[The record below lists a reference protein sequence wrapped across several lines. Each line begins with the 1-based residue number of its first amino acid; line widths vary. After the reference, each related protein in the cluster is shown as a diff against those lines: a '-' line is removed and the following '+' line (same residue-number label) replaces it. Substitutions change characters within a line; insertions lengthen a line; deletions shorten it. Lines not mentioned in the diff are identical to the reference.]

1 MIAAYLVLLIP
12 FTGIVYFSVTGHRSD
27 IGRQNTWLNGTS
39 LLATIW
45 LAINVLNQ
53 GTIISSSKAFL
64 IDPFNV
70 YLIVLTAFV
79 GFTTSIFSAPYM
91 AHEQAIGRLSDRR
104 LKLYYSMYQG
114 FMLAMYL
121 VLTTN
126 NMGVMWVAMEGATL
140 ATVLLVSLYRTPESI
155 EAAWKYFIL
164 CGVGIAQALFGTIL
178 LYYAAVQGL
187 GAESG
192 TMVGGVAGPVVTEA
206 NALLWSELYQNAK
219 QLNPDVLEIAF
230 VFLLIGYGT
239 KIGLVPLHNWLPDA
253 HSEGPTP
260 MSAILS
266 GLLLNDALYA
276 VMRNKMLVD
285 GATHSSMA
293 GFLMMGFGLLSFL
306 VAALFLHRQKDIK
319 RLFSYSSIEHMGMMT
334 FAFGIGGPLA
344 TFAALLHMTVH
355 SLTKSAIFVTVGH
368 AAQLA
373 GTQNMEKIR
382 GLIKTQPK
390 IGWGLLIGTIAIA
403 GFPPFGVFTSEFLVL
418 LATMHTYPWLT
429 PLLLLGIG
437 IAFAGLFRHIQPMVY
452 GEKPEGQMPVQAN
465 LWPVM
470 IHLALVL
477 WLGLAI
483 PGFLADWFSQATQLI
498 SGSAPL

>member
-1 MIAAYLVLLIP
+1 MIAVYLVLLIP
-12 FTGIVYFSVTGHRSD
+12 FLGIVFFAFAGHKQETGRLNTRFNAVT
-27 IGRQNTWLNGTS
+27 
-39 LLATIW
+39 LAATVW
-45 LAINVLNQ
+45 LAINVLNN
-53 GTIISSSKAFL
+53 GTILSGSGAFVV
-64 IDPFNV
+64 DSFNV
-70 YLIVLTAFV
+70 YLIVLTAFI
-79 GFTTSIFSAPYM
+79 GFTTALFSAPYM
-91 AHEQAIGRLSDRR
+91 QHEKELGKLTESR

-126 NMGVMWVAMEGATL
+126 NMGIMWVAMEGATL

-178 LYYAAVQGL
+178 LYYAASQIGN
-187 GAESG
+187 GS
-192 TMVGGVAGPVVTEA
+192 
-206 NALLWSELYQNAK
+206 NALLWSVLYEHADK
-219 QLNPDVLEIAF
+219 LNPEILEIAF
-230 VFLLIGYGT
+230 VFMLIGYGT

-276 VMRNKMLVD
+276 VVRNKMLVD
-285 GATHSSMA
+285 GATHTNMA
-293 GFLMMGFGLLSFL
+293 GLLMMGFGLLSFL

-319 RLFSYSSIEHMGMMT
+319 RLFSYSSIEHMGVMT
-334 FAFGIGGPLA
+334 YAFGIGGPLA

-382 GLIKTQPK
+382 GLINTQPE
-390 IGWGLLIGTIAIA
+390 IGWGLLIGTVAIA

-418 LATMHTYPWLT
+418 LATMDDYPWLAL
-429 PLLLLGIG
+429 LLLLGIG
-437 IAFAGLFRHIQPMVY
+437 IAFAGLFRHIQPIVY
-452 GEKPEGQMPVQAN
+452 GEKPEGQVRIHAN

-483 PGFLADWFSQATQLI
+483 PGFLANWFSQATFLI
-498 SGSAPL
+498 SGSMPL

>member
-12 FTGIVYFSVTGHRSD
+12 LVGILYFALAGHRTD
-27 IGRQNTWLNGTS
+27 TGQLNIRFNGAC

-53 GTIISSSKAFL
+53 GTIISSGKAFL

-79 GFTTSIFSAPYM
+79 GFTTSIFSSPYM
-91 AHEQAIGRLSDRR
+91 AHEKEIGKLSDKR
-104 LKLYYSMYQG
+104 LKLYYSMFQG

-126 NMGVMWVAMEGATL
+126 NMGIMWVAMEGATL

-178 LYYAAVQGL
+178 LYYAAVQIGD
-187 GAESG
+187 GE
-192 TMVGGVAGPVVTEA
+192 
-206 NALLWSELYQNAK
+206 NALLWSVLYENADK
-219 QLNPDVLEIAF
+219 LNSEVLEIAF

-260 MSAILS
+260 MSAVLS

-276 VMRNKMLVD
+276 VVRNKMLVD
-285 GATHSSMA
+285 GATHSNMA
-293 GFLMMGFGLLSFL
+293 GYLMMGFGMLSFL
-306 VAALFLHRQKDIK
+306 VAAILLHRQKDIK
-319 RLFSYSSIEHMGMMT
+319 RLFSYSSIEHMGLMT

-373 GTQNMEKIR
+373 GTQRIDQIR

-390 IGWGLLIGTIAIA
+390 IGWGLLIGTISIA

-418 LATMHTYPWLT
+418 LATMHSYPWLA

-452 GEKPEGQMPVQAN
+452 GDRPKGQNPIKAN
-465 LWPVM
+465 LWPVT

-483 PGFLADWFSQATQLI
+483 PSFLAHWFSQATLLI
-498 SGSAPL
+498 SGSTPL

>member
-1 MIAAYLVLLIP
+1 MIAAYLVLLVP
-12 FTGIVYFSVTGHRSD
+12 FIGIVFFAFFGHKPETGRFNVRFNAVT
-27 IGRQNTWLNGTS
+27 
-39 LLATIW
+39 LAATVW
-45 LAINVLNQ
+45 LAVNVLNN
-53 GTIISSSKAFL
+53 GTILSGGRAF
-64 IDPFNV
+64 IVDSFNV

-79 GFTTSIFSAPYM
+79 GLTTAIFSAPYM
-91 AHEQAIGRLSDRR
+91 EHERQLGKLTERR
-104 LKLYYSMYQG
+104 MRLYYSMYQG

-126 NMGVMWVAMEGATL
+126 NMGIMWVAMEGATL

-178 LYYAAVQGL
+178 LYYAASQIGD
-187 GAESG
+187 GS
-192 TMVGGVAGPVVTEA
+192 T
-206 NALLWSELYQNAK
+206 ALLWSVLYHHADK
-219 QLNPDVLEIAF
+219 LNPDILEIAF
-230 VFLLIGYGT
+230 VFMLVGYGT

-276 VMRNKMLVD
+276 VVRNKMLVD
-285 GATHSSMA
+285 GATHTDMA
-293 GFLMMGFGLLSFL
+293 GLLMMGFGLLSFL

-319 RLFSYSSIEHMGMMT
+319 RLFSYSSIEHMGVMT
-334 FAFGIGGPLA
+334 YAFGIGGPLA

-368 AAQLA
+368 ASQLA
-373 GTQNMEKIR
+373 GTQNMDKIR
-382 GLIKTQPK
+382 GLIKTQPE
-390 IGWGLLIGTIAIA
+390 IGWGLLIGTVAIA

-418 LATMHTYPWLT
+418 LATMDSYPWLT

-437 IAFAGLFRHIQPMVY
+437 IAFAGLFRHIQPIVF
-452 GEKPEGQMPVQAN
+452 GDRPEGQQAIHAN

-483 PGFLADWFSQATQLI
+483 PGFLANWFSQATYLI
-498 SGSAPL
+498 SGSMPL

>member
-1 MIAAYLVLLIP
+1 MIAVYWLLLMPLVGVIW
-12 FTGIVYFSVTGHRSD
+12 FAFQGHHFDTGKLNVGLNVVTF
-27 IGRQNTWLNGTS
+27 IATLWLALDVFNNGTLFS
-39 LLATIW
+39 PQKALL
-45 LAINVLNQ
+45 VD
-53 GTIISSSKAFL
+53 S
-64 IDPFNV
+64 FNV

-79 GFTTSIFSAPYM
+79 GLTTSIFSAPYM
-91 AHEQAIGRLSDRR
+91 AHEREIGKLTDGR

-114 FMLAMYL
+114 FMFAMYL

-126 NMGVMWVAMEGATL
+126 NVGIMWVAMEGATL
-140 ATVLLVSLYRTPESI
+140 ATVLLVSLYRTPEAI

-164 CGVGIAQALFGTIL
+164 CGVGITQALFGTIL
-178 LYYAAVQGL
+178 LYYAAEQL
-187 GAESG
+187 GSHDS
-192 TMVGGVAGPVVTEA
+192 T
-206 NALLWSELYQNAK
+206 LLWSVLYENASK
-219 QLNPDVLEIAF
+219 LNPEVLKLAF

-276 VMRNKMLVD
+276 VVRNKMLVD
-285 GATHSSMA
+285 GATHSDMA
-293 GFLMMGFGLLSFL
+293 GLLMMCFGLLSFL

-319 RLFSYSSIEHMGMMT
+319 RLFSYSSIEHMGVMT
-334 FAFGIGGPLA
+334 FAFGMGGAMA

-368 AAQLA
+368 ASQVA
-373 GTQNMEKIR
+373 GTQKIEQIR

-390 IGWGLLIGTIAIA
+390 IGWGLLIGTLAIA

-418 LATMHTYPWLT
+418 LATMHAYPWLA

-437 IAFAGLFRHIQPMVY
+437 IAFAGLFRHIQPMVF
-452 GEKPEGQMPVQAN
+452 GAKPEQQQPVKAN
-465 LWPVM
+465 LWPVV

-483 PGFLADWFSQATQLI
+483 PGFLAHWFSQATVLI
-498 SGSAPL
+498 AGSSPL

>member
-1 MIAAYLVLLIP
+1 MIAAYVTLLIP
-12 FTGIVYFSVTGHRSD
+12 LVGILFFAFAGHQQQTGRFNIWFNAASF
-27 IGRQNTWLNGTS
+27 
-39 LLATIW
+39 LATVV
-45 LAINVLNQ
+45 LAIVVLNS
-53 GTIISSSKAFL
+53 GSILSGSKAFI
-64 IDPFNV
+64 IDSFNV
-70 YLIVLTAFV
+70 YLIVLTSFI
-79 GFTTSIFSAPYM
+79 GLTTSIFSSPYM
-91 AHEQAIGRLSDRR
+91 EHEKERGRLTEKR
-104 LKLYYSMYQG
+104 LRLYYSMYQG

-178 LYYAAVQGL
+178 LYYAAVQTGD
-187 GAESG
+187 
-192 TMVGGVAGPVVTEA
+192 TA
-206 NALLWSELYQNAK
+206 NALLWSVLFENAAK
-219 QLNPDVLEIAF
+219 LNPDILEIAF
-230 VFLLIGYGT
+230 VFMLIGYGT

-260 MSAILS
+260 MSAVLS

-276 VMRNKMLVD
+276 VVRNKMLVD
-285 GATHSSMA
+285 GATHSNIA
-293 GFLMMGFGLLSFL
+293 GLLMMGFGLLSFL

-319 RLFSYSSIEHMGMMT
+319 RLFSYSSIEHMGIMT
-334 FAFGIGGPLA
+334 FAFGMGGPLA

-355 SLTKSAIFVTVGH
+355 SLTKSAIFVAVGH
-368 AAQLA
+368 ASQLA
-373 GTQNMEKIR
+373 GTQRMEGIR
-382 GLIKTQPK
+382 GLIRTQPK
-390 IGWGLLIGTIAIA
+390 IGWGLLIGTVAIA

-418 LATMHTYPWLT
+418 LATMHSYPWLA

-452 GEKPEGQMPVQAN
+452 GEQPAGQLPINAN

-477 WLGLAI
+477 WLGLSI
-483 PGFLADWFSQATQLI
+483 PSFLANWFSQATILI
-498 SGSAPL
+498 SGSSPL

>member
-12 FTGIVYFSVTGHRSD
+12 LSGIIYFALLGHRPD
-27 IGRQNTWLNGTS
+27 TGKHNVRFNAFCLI
-39 LLATIW
+39 ATIW
-45 LAINVLNQ
+45 LAINVLND
-53 GTIISSSKAFL
+53 GAILSANKSFL
-64 IDPFNV
+64 IDSFNV

-79 GFTTSIFSAPYM
+79 GLTTAIFSAQYM
-91 AHEQAIGRLSDRR
+91 AHEKEIGKLNDNR

-126 NMGVMWVAMEGATL
+126 NMGIMWVAMEGATL

-178 LYYAAVQGL
+178 LYYAAAQL
-187 GAESG
+187 GDSENS
-192 TMVGGVAGPVVTEA
+192 
-206 NALLWSELYQNAK
+206 LLWSELYLNAAK
-219 QLNPDVLEIAF
+219 LNPEVLEIAF

-260 MSAILS
+260 MSAVLS

-276 VMRNKMLVD
+276 VVRNKMLVD
-285 GATHSSMA
+285 GATHTNIA
-293 GFLMMGFGLLSFL
+293 GYLMMGFGMLSFL

-319 RLFSYSSIEHMGMMT
+319 RLFSYSSIEHMGIMT
-334 FAFGIGGPLA
+334 FAFGMGGGMA

-355 SLTKSAIFVTVGH
+355 SLTKSAVFVTVGH
-368 AAQLA
+368 ASQVA
-373 GTQNMEKIR
+373 GTQNIQKIR

-390 IGWGLLIGTIAIA
+390 VGWGLLIGTIAIA

-418 LATMHTYPWLT
+418 LATMHNYPWLA

-437 IAFAGLFRHIQPMVY
+437 IACAGLFRHIQPMVY
-452 GEKPEGQMPVQAN
+452 GSKPEGQHPVQAN
-465 LWPVM
+465 LWPVI
-470 IHLALVL
+470 IHLALVF
-477 WLGLAI
+477 WLGLSI
-483 PGFLADWFSQATQLI
+483 PTFLANWFTQATLLI
-498 SGSAPL
+498 SGSTPI

>member
-12 FTGIVYFSVTGHRSD
+12 LFGMAFFSLAGHRADS
-27 IGRQNTWLNGTS
+27 GLLNIR
-39 LLATIW
+39 LNAVNLVATVW
-45 LAINVLNQ
+45 LAINVLRE
-53 GTIISSSKAFL
+53 GTILSSGKAFL

-79 GFTTSIFSAPYM
+79 GLTTAIFSAPYM
-91 AHEQAIGRLSDRR
+91 EHEKEIGRLNDAR
-104 LKLYYSMYQG
+104 LKLYHAMYQG
-114 FMLAMYL
+114 FMLSMYL
-121 VLTTN
+121 VLMTN
-126 NMGVMWVAMEGATL
+126 NMGILWVAMEGATL
-140 ATVLLVSLYRTPESI
+140 ATVLLVSLYRTPESV

-178 LYYAAVQGL
+178 LYYAAEQ
-187 GAESG
+187 
-192 TMVGGVAGPVVTEA
+192 VGSLE
-206 NALLWSELYQNAK
+206 NALLWSVLYENADK
-219 QLNPDVLEIAF
+219 LNPEVLEIAF

-260 MSAILS
+260 MSAVLS

-276 VMRNKMLVD
+276 VVRNKMLVD
-285 GATHSSMA
+285 GASHSDMA

-306 VAALFLHRQKDIK
+306 VGALFLHRQKDIK

-368 AAQLA
+368 ASQLA
-373 GTQNMEKIR
+373 GTQSMEKIR
-382 GLIKTQPK
+382 GLIKTQPE
-390 IGWGLLIGTIAIA
+390 IGWGLLIGTVSIA

-418 LATMHTYPWLT
+418 LATMHSYPWLA

-437 IAFAGLFRHIQPMVY
+437 IAFAGLFRHIQPIVY
-452 GEKPEGQMPVQAN
+452 GDKPEGQQPIKAN

-470 IHLALVL
+470 IHLGLVL

-483 PGFLADWFSQATQLI
+483 PGFLADWFSQATILI

>member
-1 MIAAYLVLLIP
+1 MIAAYLVLLVP
-12 FTGIVYFSVTGHRSD
+12 FVGIVFFARAGHRAD
-27 IGRQNTWLNGTS
+27 TGKLNVRFNAIC

-53 GTIISSSKAFL
+53 GTILSSSKAFL

-79 GFTTSIFSAPYM
+79 GLTTAIFSSPYM
-91 AHEQAIGRLSDRR
+91 AHEKELGKLTDNQLR
-104 LKLYYSMYQG
+104 LYYSMYQG

-140 ATVLLVSLYRTPESI
+140 ATVMLVSLYRTPESV

-178 LYYAAVQGL
+178 LYYAAVQ
-187 GAESG
+187 
-192 TMVGGVAGPVVTEA
+192 VGDVE
-206 NALLWSELYQNAK
+206 NSLLWSVLYDNASK
-219 QLNPDVLEIAF
+219 FNPEILQIAF
-230 VFLLIGYGT
+230 VFMLVGYGT
-239 KIGLVPLHNWLPDA
+239 KIGLVPMHNWLPDA

-276 VMRNKMLVD
+276 VVRNKMLVD
-285 GATHSSMA
+285 GASHSGMA
-293 GFLMMGFGLLSFL
+293 GYLMMGFGLMSFL

-319 RLFSYSSIEHMGMMT
+319 RLFSYSSIEHMGVMT
-334 FAFGIGGPLA
+334 FAFGIGGPMA

-368 AAQLA
+368 AAQVA
-373 GTQNMEKIR
+373 GTQSMNKIR
-382 GLIKTQPK
+382 GLIKTQPR

-418 LATMHTYPWLT
+418 LATMHSYPWLT

-452 GEKPEGQMPVQAN
+452 GERPEGQLPVKAN

-470 IHLALVL
+470 IHLGLVL

-483 PGFLADWFSQATQLI
+483 PEFLANWFTQATSLI
-498 SGSAPL
+498 SGSTPL

>member
-1 MIAAYLVLLIP
+1 MIAVYLLLILSVLGIAFFA
-12 FTGIVYFSVTGHRSD
+12 FTGHHD
-27 IGRQNTWLNGTS
+27 NIGKLNTRINAVS
-39 LLATIW
+39 LGITVW
-45 LAINVLNQ
+45 LAITVFQ
-53 GTIISSSKAFL
+53 HGTIMSESKGFL
-64 IDPFNV
+64 IDSFNV

-79 GFTTSIFSAPYM
+79 GFTTSLFSAPYM
-91 AHEQAIGRLSDRR
+91 AHEIELGKLTEGR

-126 NMGVMWVAMEGATL
+126 NMGIMWVAMEGATL

-178 LYYAAVQGL
+178 LYYAAEKL
-187 GAESG
+187 GSSE
-192 TMVGGVAGPVVTEA
+192 
-206 NALLWSELYQNAK
+206 NALLWSVLHAEAT
-219 QLNPDVLEIAF
+219 QLNPHILAISF

-260 MSAILS
+260 MSAVLS

-276 VMRNKMLVD
+276 VVRNKMLVD
-285 GATHSSMA
+285 GATQTHLA
-293 GFLMMGFGLLSFL
+293 GYLMMGFGLVSFL

-319 RLFSYSSIEHMGMMT
+319 RLFSYSSIEHMGLMT
-334 FAFGIGGPLA
+334 FAFGLGGSLA
-344 TFAALLHMTVH
+344 TFAGLLHMTVH
-355 SLTKSAIFVTVGH
+355 SLVKSAIFVTVGH
-368 AAQLA
+368 AAQIA
-373 GTQNMEKIR
+373 GTQKMAQIR
-382 GLIKTQPK
+382 GLIHTQPK
-390 IGWGLLIGTIAIA
+390 VGWGLLIGTVAIA

-418 LATMHTYPWLT
+418 LATMHEYPWLT

-452 GEKPEGQMPVQAN
+452 GEKPESQRAIKVN
-465 LWPVM
+465 LIPVM
-470 IHLALVL
+470 VHLGLAL

-483 PGFLADWFSQATQLI
+483 PHFLSDWFSQATLLI
-498 SGSAPL
+498 SGSAL

>member
-1 MIAAYLVLLIP
+1 MIALYLLMLTPLI
-12 FTGIVYFSVTGHRSD
+12 GIVYFALTGHLD
-27 IGRQNTWLNGTS
+27 DTGKLNS
-39 LLATIW
+39 SFNVVSFLASIW
-45 LAINVLNQ
+45 LAFKVLNAGTLYSSGQ
-53 GTIISSSKAFL
+53 GFL
-64 IDPFNV
+64 VDSFNV

-79 GFTTSIFSAPYM
+79 GLTTSIFSGPYM
-91 AHEQAIGRLSDRR
+91 AHEKELGKLSDRR

-178 LYYAAVQGL
+178 LYYAAVQIGDS
-187 GAESG
+187 E
-192 TMVGGVAGPVVTEA
+192 
-206 NALLWSELYQNAK
+206 NALLWSVLYENADK
-219 QLNPDVLEIAF
+219 LNPDILKIAF
-230 VFLLIGYGT
+230 VFMLIGYGT

-260 MSAILS
+260 MSAVLS

-276 VMRNKMLVD
+276 VVRNKMLVD
-285 GATHSSMA
+285 GATDSNMA
-293 GFLMMGFGLLSFL
+293 GLLMMGFGLLSFL

-319 RLFSYSSIEHMGMMT
+319 RLFSYSSIEHMGLMT
-334 FAFGIGGPLA
+334 FAFGMGGPLA

-373 GTQNMEKIR
+373 GTQNMDKIR
-382 GLIKTQPK
+382 GLIRTQPK
-390 IGWGLLIGTIAIA
+390 IGWGLLIGAVAIA
-403 GFPPFGVFTSEFLVL
+403 GFPPFGVFTSEFLLL
-418 LATMHTYPWLT
+418 LATMQLYPWLA

-452 GEKPEGQMPVQAN
+452 GEVPEGQVPVKAN

-483 PGFLADWFSQATQLI
+483 PGFLANWFSQATILI
-498 SGSAPL
+498 AGSSPL

>member
-1 MIAAYLVLLIP
+1 MIAVYLVLLIP
-12 FTGIVYFSVTGHRSD
+12 LVGILYFALSGHREDSGK
-27 IGRQNTWLNGTS
+27 INVRFNGIT

-53 GTIISSSKAFL
+53 GTIISTDKVFL

-79 GFTTSIFSAPYM
+79 GFTTSIFSSPYM
-91 AHEQAIGRLSDRR
+91 AHEKAIGKLSDGR
-104 LKLYYSMYQG
+104 LKLYHSMFQG

-126 NMGVMWVAMEGATL
+126 NMGIMWVAMEGATL

-178 LYYAAVQGL
+178 LYYAAVQIGD
-187 GAESG
+187 GE
-192 TMVGGVAGPVVTEA
+192 
-206 NALLWSELYQNAK
+206 NALLWSVLYENAD
-219 QLNPDVLEIAF
+219 QLNPEILNIAF

-260 MSAILS
+260 MSAVLS

-276 VMRNKMLVD
+276 VVRSKMLVD
-285 GATHSSMA
+285 RATDSNMA
-293 GFLMMGFGLLSFL
+293 GYLMMGFGLLSFL
-306 VAALFLHRQKDIK
+306 VAAILLHRQKDIK
-319 RLFSYSSIEHMGMMT
+319 RLFSYSSIEHMGLMT

-355 SLTKSAIFVTVGH
+355 SLTKSAIFVTVGY

-373 GTQNMEKIR
+373 GTQRIDQIR

-390 IGWGLLIGTIAIA
+390 IGWGLLIGTISIA
-403 GFPPFGVFTSEFLVL
+403 GFPPFGVFTSEFLML
-418 LATMHTYPWLT
+418 LATMHSYPWLA

-452 GEKPEGQMPVQAN
+452 GDKPEGQNPIKAN
-465 LWPVM
+465 LWPVT

-483 PGFLADWFSQATQLI
+483 PGFLAHWFSQATLFI
-498 SGSAPL
+498 SGSTPL

>member
-12 FTGIVYFSVTGHRSD
+12 FVGIVFFALAGHKADTGK
-27 IGRQNTWLNGTS
+27 LNVRFNAIC

-45 LAINVLNQ
+45 LAVNVLNQ
-53 GTIISSSKAFL
+53 GTILSSGKAFL

-79 GFTTSIFSAPYM
+79 GLTTSIFSAPYM
-91 AHEQAIGRLSDRR
+91 AHEKELGKLTDRR

-178 LYYAAVQGL
+178 LYYAAVQ
-187 GAESG
+187 
-192 TMVGGVAGPVVTEA
+192 VGDVENT
-206 NALLWSELYQNAK
+206 LLWSVLYENAS
-219 QLNPDVLEIAF
+219 QLNPEILEIAF
-230 VFLLIGYGT
+230 VFMLIGYGT

-260 MSAILS
+260 MSAVLS

-276 VMRNKMLVD
+276 VVRNKMLVD
-285 GATHSSMA
+285 GASDTEMA
-293 GFLMMGFGLLSFL
+293 GHLMMGFGLLSFL
-306 VAALFLHRQKDIK
+306 VAAFFLHRQTDIK

-334 FAFGIGGPLA
+334 FAFGIGTPLS

-368 AAQLA
+368 AAQVA
-373 GTQNMEKIR
+373 GSQSMDKIR
-382 GLIKTQPK
+382 GLIRTQPR

-418 LATMHTYPWLT
+418 LSTMHSYPWLT

-437 IAFAGLFRHIQPMVY
+437 IAFAGLFRHLQPMVY
-452 GEKPEGQMPVQAN
+452 GDKPEGQMPVKAN

-483 PGFLADWFSQATQLI
+483 PGFLANWFSQATILI
-498 SGSAPL
+498 SGSTPL

>member
-12 FTGIVYFSVTGHRSD
+12 LIGIVYFALAGHRTD
-27 IGRQNTWLNGTS
+27 TGKLNIRFNGAN
-39 LLATIW
+39 LAATIW

-53 GTIISSSKAFL
+53 GTLISSGKAFL

-79 GFTTSIFSAPYM
+79 GFTTSIFSSPYM
-91 AHEQAIGRLSDRR
+91 AHEKEIGKLTDRR
-104 LKLYYSMYQG
+104 LKLYYSMFQG

-126 NMGVMWVAMEGATL
+126 NMGILWVAMEGATL

-178 LYYAAVQGL
+178 LYYAAVQIGD
-187 GAESG
+187 GE
-192 TMVGGVAGPVVTEA
+192 
-206 NALLWSELYQNAK
+206 NALLWSVLYENAD
-219 QLNPDVLEIAF
+219 QLNPEVLKIAF

-260 MSAILS
+260 MSAVLS

-276 VMRNKMLVD
+276 VVRSKMLVD
-285 GATHSSMA
+285 GATDSNMA
-293 GFLMMGFGLLSFL
+293 GYLMMGFGLLSFL
-306 VAALFLHRQKDIK
+306 VAAILLHRQKDIK
-319 RLFSYSSIEHMGMMT
+319 RLFSYSSIEHMGLMT

-373 GTQNMEKIR
+373 GTQRIDQIR

-390 IGWGLLIGTIAIA
+390 VGWGLLIGTLAIA

-418 LATMHTYPWLT
+418 LATMHSYPWLA
-429 PLLLLGIG
+429 PFLLLGIG

-452 GEKPEGQMPVQAN
+452 GDKPEGQTPIKAN
-465 LWPVM
+465 LWPVT

-483 PGFLADWFSQATQLI
+483 PGFLAHWFSQATLLI
-498 SGSAPL
+498 SGSTPL